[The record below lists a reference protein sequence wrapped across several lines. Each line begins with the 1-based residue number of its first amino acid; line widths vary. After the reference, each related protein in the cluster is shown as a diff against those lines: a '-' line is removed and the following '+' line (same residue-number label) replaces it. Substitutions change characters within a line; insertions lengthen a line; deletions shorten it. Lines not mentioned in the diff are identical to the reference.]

1 MFRVMKRFTQ
11 SYTISFQS
19 NIFVFEVS
27 DWFYQNATKFHLIAE
42 AIVENALVNDPR
54 PTKKHPLRQFFPDLI
69 DKTNLPDPLPS
80 NLEDQVPKIF
90 KDCKITAAELIDG
103 VHMAIN
109 TVMCFESEVRSQWRF
124 DKLVYYRYLVT
135 TAVPWS
141 LNSHYHI
148 RDWWPV
154 AAAAILES
162 VVILLHCPDLLKT
175 IIGHA
180 GQQLYEIIM
189 KHVSAT
195 ITRVKGKRDGEY
207 VKYWD
212 WVDRMATP
220 TVLPDL
226 KEYLNED
233 PEAKY
238 RHLMSQLKTHRDAEM
253 IMGTIFCL
261 EAACVYQLQIIEAKA
276 PKKSSKGGQKVNL
289 VGPVAKSKPYMAPEV
304 YDAASAL
311 VHVSDF
317 SFSVYFL
324 LCSY

>member
-1 MFRVMKRFTQ
+1 M
-11 SYTISFQS
+11 
-19 NIFVFEVS
+19 
-27 DWFYQNATKFHLIAE
+27 
-42 AIVENALVNDPR
+42 ENALVNDPR

-90 KDCKITAAELIDG
+90 KDRKITAAELIDG
-103 VHMAIN
+103 VHTAVN
-109 TVMCFESEVRSQWRF
+109 TIMCFESEVRSQWRF

-154 AAAAILES
+154 AAAAFLES
-162 VVILLHCPDLLKT
+162 VIILLYRPDLLKT
-175 IIGHA
+175 IVGHA
-180 GQQLYEIIM
+180 RRQLYEIIM

-195 ITRVKGKRDGEY
+195 ITRVKGKRDGAY

-212 WVDRMATP
+212 WADRMATP

-238 RHLMSQLKTHRDAEM
+238 RRLMAQLKTHRDAE
-253 IMGTIFCL
+253 TIVGSIFRL
-261 EAACVYQLQIIEAKA
+261 EAARVYQLQIIEAKA
-276 PKKSSKGGQKVNL
+276 TKKSSKGGQKVNL
-289 VGPVAKSKPYMAPEV
+289 VGPVAKSKPYMAREV
-304 YDAASAL
+304 YVAATAL
-311 VHVSDF
+311 VRVSHSLF
-317 SFSVYFL
+317 SFYFL
-324 LCSY
+324 LYLY